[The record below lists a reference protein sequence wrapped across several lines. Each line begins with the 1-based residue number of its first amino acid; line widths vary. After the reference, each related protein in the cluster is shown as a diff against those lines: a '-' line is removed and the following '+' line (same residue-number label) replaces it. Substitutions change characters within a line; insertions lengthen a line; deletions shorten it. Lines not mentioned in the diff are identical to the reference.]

1 MLLRCVATLE
11 YCVRLLVYWVL
22 DTAIA
27 ARVCRYVLRRV
38 AMLEY
43 CARLLGR

>member
-22 DTAIA
+22 GTAIA
-27 ARVCRYVLRRV
+27 AGARRYVLRCV
-38 AMLEY
+38 ATLEY
-43 CARLLGR
+43 CAKLLGR